1 MLRPKSTS
9 WCYRGPLW
17 TMQVLVHHAELAL
30 VLILALVLVLVLAL
44 VLALV
49 LMLVLVLVPVPR
61 ARPRSSIALWV
72 QQARH
77 VTR

>member
-30 VLILALVLVLVLAL
+30 VLILALM
-44 VLALV
+44 